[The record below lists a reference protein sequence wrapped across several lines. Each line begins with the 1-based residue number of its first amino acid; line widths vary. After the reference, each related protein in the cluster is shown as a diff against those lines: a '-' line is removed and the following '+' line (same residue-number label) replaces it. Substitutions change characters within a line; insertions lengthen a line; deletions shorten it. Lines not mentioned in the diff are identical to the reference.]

1 MSLLSDF
8 NEFLS
13 NNELESNVTPQVLNE
28 IEKYAKL
35 ADRREVIADMYKVAV
50 ERIFLDNK
58 NLLPFAQDIF
68 ENVFDQYAG
77 TNAKL
82 NAVKDNVIRMASND
96 RSTNRSAE
104 SSESFINDI
113 KEAILANDMPTGE
126 KPMLEYFME
135 NANQLVEE
143 GVITLDDLIDVI
155 DFALKNDVK
164 VGQNN
169 TPAMV
174 LVNEW
179 EKSNGREGEFAKHA
193 ISNGYKVDGVSA
205 IKWAVKDDIVIDGKP
220 AFLYA
225 VEDLGKNQDKI
236 FEWAVKNDINIGGEP
251 AIKLAVKNDIV
262 IDGKPAFLY
271 AAEDLGKNEEK
282 ILKYAIKN
290 DVNIDGKPALEWAF
304 LNDKAIAGKPPMEY
318 ATSIN
323 VSVGGMDL
331 MDWVDK
337 NADRLLTE
345 KASKETVVGK
355 HTAKYERDIAASQ
368 TTGVKVR

>member
-1 MSLLSDF
+1 MLL
-8 NEFLS
+8 
-13 NNELESNVTPQVLNE
+13 
-28 IEKYAKL
+28 K
-35 ADRREVIADMYKVAV
+35 
-50 ERIFLDNK
+50 
-58 NLLPFAQDIF
+58 
-68 ENVFDQYAG
+68 
-77 TNAKL
+77 
-82 NAVKDNVIRMASND
+82 
-96 RSTNRSAE
+96 
-104 SSESFINDI
+104 
-113 KEAILANDMPTGE
+113 
-126 KPMLEYFME
+126 
-135 NANQLVEE
+135 
-143 GVITLDDLIDVI
+143 
-155 DFALKNDVK
+155 
-164 VGQNN
+164 
-169 TPAMV
+169 
-174 LVNEW
+174 
-179 EKSNGREGEFAKHA
+179 
-193 ISNGYKVDGVSA
+193 
-205 IKWAVKDDIVIDGKP
+205 
-220 AFLYA
+220 
-225 VEDLGKNQDKI
+225 DLGKNQDKI